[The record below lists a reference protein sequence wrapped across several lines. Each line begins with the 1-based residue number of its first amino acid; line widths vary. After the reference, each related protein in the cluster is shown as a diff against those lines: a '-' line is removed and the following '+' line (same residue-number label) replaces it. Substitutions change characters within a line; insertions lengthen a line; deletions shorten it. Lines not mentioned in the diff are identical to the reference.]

1 MPFLIF
7 GAYGI
12 HLSLMIM
19 MMTMINLLLLMLCVF
34 AHTHYHLFTDLYPV
48 GHWVNQTGVIVVRY
62 LPAIT
67 PTEATSRDDM
77 MRLVSDKEDDHDDHG
92 DVDDDHEDDDYDDH
106 DYDDDDDDD
115 DIHCL
120 TFDRNK
126 YGR

>member
-1 MPFLIF
+1 M
-7 GAYGI
+7 
-12 HLSLMIM
+12 MIM
-19 MMTMINLLLLMLCVF
+19 MMTMINLLLLMMLCVF

-77 MRLVSDKEDDHDDHG
+77 MRLVSDKEDDHG
-92 DVDDDHEDDDYDDH
+92 DVDDDYEDADQV
-106 DYDDDDDDD
+106 
-115 DIHCL
+115 IHCL

>member
-1 MPFLIF
+1 
-7 GAYGI
+7 
-12 HLSLMIM
+12 
-19 MMTMINLLLLMLCVF
+19 MINLLSS
-34 AHTHYHLFTDLYPV
+34 TTTSSFTDLYPV

-77 MRLVSDKEDDHDDHG
+77 MRLVSDEKDDHDDHG
-92 DVDDDHEDDDYDDH
+92 DVDHDHEDDDDHDDH
-106 DYDDDDDDD
+106 DYDDDQV
-115 DIHCL
+115 IHCL